1 MKDGQKAMFT
11 FKNYGNQ
18 VDNWANWVACVSNDV
33 NFEGEGYTSYIYL
46 RADNWENVQASNSG
60 LESNFN
66 WGTFKNDMYGATVVE
81 TFTYKNG
88 TMTVRADILTSNGS
102 TTYYEQFSKDIT
114 GDVRVWLSVDH
125 SYLTLMY
132 AKVFDADAPVVG
144 NVLNTTG
151 YEGASS
157 DKHVLKEGQRAIYTF
172 TNYSNKEQ
180 NWHNFIACVST
191 GNDENLIY
199 LRADNYEIVQGSNEN
214 IDSNFDW
221 GTFRNELDGAS
232 VTVTYTYLSGSI
244 TVRADITAE
253 NSTTR
258 YEYITKAA
266 SGDAKVW
273 LTLEKAHL
281 VIEDFKTEAVK
292 TITDA
297 GWATYCSPNALDF
310 SKDIVNLDDAFIV
323 TGGSN
328 GVLAKISVKGSTIPA
343 NTGLLLK
350 GEGECFI
357 PVIET
362 SSTDVSANK
371 LVGCNSTTLIS
382 PNTGYVLLAD
392 PKLGFYKNN
401 NAFNVGANTA
411 YLPVDFDTSTA
422 HFSFFCFDEETTVIK
437 AIEKTQHENGIYFD
451 LQGRSIVQP
460 SKGLYIVNGKKVVI
474 K

>member
-1 MKDGQKAMFT
+1 
-11 FKNYGNQ
+11 
-18 VDNWANWVACVSNDV
+18 
-33 NFEGEGYTSYIYL
+33 
-46 RADNWENVQASNSG
+46 
-60 LESNFN
+60 
-66 WGTFKNDMYGATVVE
+66 MYGATVVE

-114 GDVRVWLSVDH
+114 GDVRVWLSV
-125 SYLTLMY
+125 
-132 AKVFDADAPVVG
+132 
-144 NVLNTTG
+144 VLNTTG

-297 GWATYCSPNALDF
+297 GWATYCSPNA
-310 SKDIVNLDDAFIV
+310 SVNILAAAAIRPGV
-323 TGGSN
+323 NSSAISN
-328 GVLAKISVKGSTIPA
+328 LP
-343 NTGLLLK
+343 GLL
-350 GEGECFI
+350 
-357 PVIET
+357 
-362 SSTDVSANK
+362 
-371 LVGCNSTTLIS
+371 
-382 PNTGYVLLAD
+382 
-392 PKLGFYKNN
+392 
-401 NAFNVGANTA
+401 
-411 YLPVDFDTSTA
+411 
-422 HFSFFCFDEETTVIK
+422 
-437 AIEKTQHENGIYFD
+437 
-451 LQGRSIVQP
+451 
-460 SKGLYIVNGKKVVI
+460 
-474 K
+474 